1 MCMWRKLTWTLTCP
15 QPSDMTYHAHV
26 TQVNMNVNIPPNPV
40 TWRSMCMWH
49 KLTWT
54 LTSPLNPVTWR
65 SMCMWRKL
73 TWTLLPPLPNSFKN
87 ECFQKRARLLARFSP
102 TGLNKTPKQDQS
114 SARFVFQPHLRHWF
128 PRNSWGG
135 WRHDWYPRLSSYQ
148 KHGNVQV
155 INKFQ
160 EAAT

>member
-1 MCMWRKLTWTLTCP
+1 MCMWRKLTWTLTSPPTQWRDVAC
-15 QPSDMTYHAHV
+15 DV
-26 TQVNMNVNIPPNPV
+26 TQDNMNVNIHPNPV
-40 TWRSMCMWH
+40 TWRSMCMWR

-65 SMCMWRKL
+65 SMWMWH
-73 TWTLLPPLPNSFKN
+73 KN

-102 TGLNKTPKQDQS
+102 TGLNKTHTQDHS

-148 KHGNVQV
+148 KHSNVQV
-155 INKFQ
+155 ISKFQ
-160 EAAT
+160 EAVT